1 MAAARAALEELA
13 EDDSKRVS
21 QAAAA
26 ALGADAP
33 APVVE
38 LAPPRPEPPR
48 APPAA
53 PQRRRST
60 TAPALAVFLA
70 RAARWK
76 NPLALAGAAL
86 LVLAYFRQASWDT
99 SWKFATGF
107 HESIWAVWSPVEAFG
122 LAVLVGSAVLAIT
135 RGRLGREGIEGMFLG
150 VAVVV
155 CAGAS
160 SFATAYKAEGGFR
173 LTMLGA
179 AVLAGAGLLG
189 LVTRRA
195 SDVALPRRAIMLAAA
210 GVLLGLSPL
219 AVNLADWESSL
230 LDFKWRPIYLEVL
243 AVGIVA
249 AAAWLV
255 LLRVPRARLHAAG
268 FLVAAGVGLGL
279 HVLGVLVQIAHDDG
293 FGKLRL
299 GGPLGIAGGLLLVA
313 AGASVLRA
321 QPRAEAPAA
330 LGVPAT

>member
-1 MAAARAALEELA
+1 M
-13 EDDSKRVS
+13 S

-26 ALGADAP
+26 ALGAKAP

-38 LAPPRPEPPR
+38 LAPARREPPR

-70 RAARWK
+70 RSARWK
-76 NPLALAGAAL
+76 SPLALAGAAL

-99 SWKFATGF
+99 AWKFATGF
-107 HESIWAVWSPVEAFG
+107 HEPIWAVWSPIEAFG
-122 LAVLVGSAVLAIT
+122 LAVLVGSAVLASN
-135 RGRLGREGIEGMFLG
+135 RGRLGREGIEGVFLG
-150 VAVVV
+150 TAVVG
-155 CAGAS
+155 CAGAL
-160 SFATAYKAEGGFR
+160 SFVTAFDAEGGF
-173 LTMLGA
+173 LLMVLGA
-179 AVLAGAGLLG
+179 AALAGAGLLG

-195 SDVALPRRAIMLAAA
+195 SEVALARRAIVLAAA
-210 GVLLGLSPL
+210 GVLLGLAPL
-219 AVNLADWESSL
+219 FVNLADWESSL
-230 LDFKWRPIYLEVL
+230 LDFKWRPMYVEMLV
-243 AVGIVA
+243 VGIVA

-268 FLVAAGVGLGL
+268 LLVAAGVGLGL
-279 HVLGVLVQIAHDDG
+279 HVLGVLVQIGHDDG
-293 FGKLRL
+293 LGKLRL
-299 GGPLGIAGGLLLVA
+299 GGPLGIAGGLLLLA

-321 QPRAEAPAA
+321 QPRAGAPAA